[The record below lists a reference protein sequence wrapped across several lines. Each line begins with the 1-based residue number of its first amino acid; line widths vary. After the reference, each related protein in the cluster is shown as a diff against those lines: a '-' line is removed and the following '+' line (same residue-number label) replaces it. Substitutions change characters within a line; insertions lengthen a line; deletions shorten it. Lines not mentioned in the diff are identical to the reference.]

1 MRSEYITIHEFY
13 KLLRESYN
21 SRFPQRFP
29 INFDMTA
36 NYKTMLIGYFNN
48 RFRDAKI
55 NNNNGRYELIG
66 DIIDVYKKSNPP
78 EGSLAYLISK
88 LSDKEELSKFINNET
103 KDLEDLDNWLSREG
117 FVKEGVASE
126 KLLKQKEI
134 EILL

>member
-13 KLLRESYN
+13 KLLRESYI

-66 DIIDVYKKSNPP
+66 DIIDVYKKNNPP

-88 LSDKEELSKFINNET
+88 LSDKEELSKFINNAT

>member
-13 KLLRESYN
+13 KLLRESYT

-88 LSDKEELSKFINNET
+88 LSDKEELSKFINNAT

>member
-13 KLLRESYN
+13 KLLRESYIN
-21 SRFPQRFP
+21 RFPQRFP

-66 DIIDVYKKSNPP
+66 DIIDVYKKGNPP
-78 EGSLAYLISK
+78 EDSLAYLISK
-88 LSDKEELSKFINNET
+88 LSDKEELSKFINNAT